1 MYKKYQLLLGC
12 MLLGINSYCTATTG
26 PQLNKTLDFQV
37 LSQANINASWVPE
50 QGLSPSK
57 VMEDNVII
65 GTLSFSNTSIQT
77 ISIESKDAQDNT
89 KNGVVS
95 FINTASTDRRFGTN
109 ISSDNS
115 SVIIEKNL
123 GKTLIRST
131 NDGELLPN
139 NLDVKFKTVA
149 GNTNVVS
156 GNYQASISITTTI
169 K

>member
-1 MYKKYQLLLGC
+1 M
-12 MLLGINSYCTATTG
+12 
-26 PQLNKTLDFQV
+26 
-37 LSQANINASWVPE
+37 
-50 QGLSPSK
+50 
-57 VMEDNVII
+57 
-65 GTLSFSNTSIQT
+65 
-77 ISIESKDAQDNT
+77 
-89 KNGVVS
+89 
-95 FINTASTDRRFGTN
+95 
-109 ISSDNS
+109 
-115 SVIIEKNL
+115 EKNL